1 MKGLAFKD
9 ALKQVIA
16 RRCQV
21 RFESVKPDQLRDI
34 VEKGQE
40 VYSRFSRQRLI
51 GLLNGLPPDRNDRQ
65 AIDHALDIPA
75 WMRKWRL
82 ESPERKVAAEARRT
96 TPVPDLA
103 EGIANYALS
112 ASFRN
117 QAGTAQE
124 RRGLFYEALYQ
135 RQMDE
140 ELQLFGLGNDDYD
153 GR

>member
-1 MKGLAFKD
+1 
-9 ALKQVIA
+9 
-16 RRCQV
+16 
-21 RFESVKPDQLRDI
+21 
-34 VEKGQE
+34 
-40 VYSRFSRQRLI
+40 
-51 GLLNGLPPDRNDRQ
+51 
-65 AIDHALDIPA
+65 
-75 WMRKWRL
+75 MRKWPL
-82 ESPERKVAAEARRT
+82 ESPERKVAAEARRV

-103 EGIANYALS
+103 RGIANYALS

-140 ELQLFGLGNDDYD
+140 LFRLGSRDYD